1 MELPFYSIDKRT
13 CPRCGGR
20 MSEYKNIFTCNHCG
34 EEYIEQSLTEQTCYI
49 RKEDVLNEFTLE
61 NGFKKDR
68 GNN

>member
-1 MELPFYSIDKRT
+1 
-13 CPRCGGR
+13 

-49 RKEDVLNEFTLE
+49 RKEDVLDEFTLE